1 MDDVD
6 KFKMLDTRIKLFIYQ
21 FTINFMV
28 HELSPIRIYAYD
40 MRHIPN
46 MITDGKI
53 SPNTFISIY
62 IIESNTSKSVN
73 FKRHSFIQL
82 ICSNITAKIHFR
94 SNSTKRLNVRKLKE
108 CFVQYFFA
116 VPPRLF
122 WGPRGHLGSCV
133 IQLLSLELGLKGKI
147 LEINPNHTSAKFLIS

>member
-1 MDDVD
+1 MRLKYLESEDLFTSNGF
-6 KFKMLDTRIKLFIYQ
+6 FKIQKILNGKNVTYFALNFARTL
-21 FTINFMV
+21 FMV

-73 FKRHSFIQL
+73 FKRHSVIQL
-82 ICSNITAKIHFR
+82 ICSNITAKRAFQI
-94 SNSTKRLNVRKLKE
+94 E
-108 CFVQYFFA
+108 D
-116 VPPRLF
+116 
-122 WGPRGHLGSCV
+122 LGS
-133 IQLLSLELGLKGKI
+133 EAA
-147 LEINPNHTSAKFLIS
+147 NH

>member
-1 MDDVD
+1 MNY
-6 KFKMLDTRIKLFIYQ
+6 RQ
-21 FTINFMV
+21 SGFT
-28 HELSPIRIYAYD
+28 
-40 MRHIPN
+40 HIPN
-46 MITDGKI
+46 MIADGKI
-53 SPNTFISIY
+53 SSNTFISIY